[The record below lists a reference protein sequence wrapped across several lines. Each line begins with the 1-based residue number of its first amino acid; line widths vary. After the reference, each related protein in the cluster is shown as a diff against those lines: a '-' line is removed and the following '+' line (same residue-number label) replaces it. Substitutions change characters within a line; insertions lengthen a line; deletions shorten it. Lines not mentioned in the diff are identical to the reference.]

1 MNLIDAL
8 LFFPV
13 ALLIALTP
21 GPNNFC
27 SLSNGIRYG
36 AVTAGLAALGRNV
49 AFTVFLVISA
59 VGLGAMLL
67 ASELAFTV
75 IKWIGALYLL
85 YLGVKS
91 WRSRAFEGLDL
102 AETSTV
108 QPRALHRLMLQE
120 FLIGISNPK
129 AILLFAAIFPQF
141 IDPNRPTAQQFAYL
155 GGTHLFAEM
164 VAAFIYG
171 LFGRQIRR
179 FIRGPRGVR
188 RLNKATG
195 AFFAGA
201 GGLLLT
207 AHR

>member
-67 ASELAFTV
+67 ASELAFSA

-141 IDPNRPTAQQFAYL
+141 IDPNQPTAQQFAYL
-155 GGTHLFAEM
+155 GSTHLFAEM

-188 RLNKATG
+188 RLNQATG

>member
-67 ASELAFTV
+67 ASELAFSV

-85 YLGVKS
+85 YLGVRS

-155 GGTHLFAEM
+155 GSTHLFAEM

-188 RLNKATG
+188 RLNQATG